1 MMVRLDV
8 SEEYKKISDIVS
20 KMTNKGK
27 ISDSDKKI
35 LDEIS
40 NILKEFTK
48 KSLKIYYSTYD
59 DSECTVIYDQ
69 IKEEVDFEDKI
80 LKYYIIF

>member
-35 LDEIS
+35 LDEI
-40 NILKEFTK
+40 
-48 KSLKIYYSTYD
+48 
-59 DSECTVIYDQ
+59 
-69 IKEEVDFEDKI
+69 
-80 LKYYIIF
+80 